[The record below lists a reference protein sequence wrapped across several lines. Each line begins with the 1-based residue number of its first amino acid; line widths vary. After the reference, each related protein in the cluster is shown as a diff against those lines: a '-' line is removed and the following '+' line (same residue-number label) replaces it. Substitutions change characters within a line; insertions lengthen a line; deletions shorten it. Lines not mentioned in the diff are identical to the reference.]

1 MLIPITRKKFEELIP
16 LTATAAQYRY
26 YWGKFSDILQRV
38 LISVATL
45 VVVLLLAYFAGGR
58 FEILFAFLGAATG
71 LYWLWSP
78 VYWATRRN
86 LTCRKYKYSG
96 FLRAEVLETFITEEL
111 VGKEETVNKQGEL
124 VIIENR
130 ERRINLAIGD
140 DSGFET
146 TVQAPLLREHRAIRP
161 GDAAEL
167 IVMSNRG
174 DLSRIGF
181 ISDVFLPES
190 DLWVSTYPYLRRD
203 AFMEVSRDLGR
214 QVTRWRQEDRWEQ
227 EQPERNSP
235 GSRQGRN
242 REDDEWRGSIRR
254 IRGSQDY
261 D

>member
-1 MLIPITRKKFEELIP
+1 MLIPITRRKFEELIP
-16 LTATAAQYRY
+16 VTATAAQYRY

-38 LISVATL
+38 LISVASL

-71 LYWLWSP
+71 LYWFWSP

-86 LTCRKYKYSG
+86 LACRKYKYSG
-96 FLRAEVLETFITEEL
+96 FLRGEVLETFITEEL

-140 DSGFET
+140 ESGFET
-146 TVQAPLLREHRAIRP
+146 TVQAPLLREHRSIRP

-181 ISDVFLPES
+181 ISDVFLPEY
-190 DLWVSTYPYLRRD
+190 DLWVSNYPYLRRD
-203 AFMEVSRDLGR
+203 AFLEVSRDLGR
-214 QVTRWRQEDRWEQ
+214 QVVRWQQEERWE
-227 EQPERNSP
+227 EEPRDTRRNP
-235 GSRQGRN
+235 RDRRN
-242 REDDEWRGSIRR
+242 REDDAWRSNMRRMRGSPD
-254 IRGSQDY
+254 SD
-261 D
+261 

>member
-16 LTATAAQYRY
+16 VTATSAQYRY
-26 YWGKFSDILQRV
+26 YWGKFSDILRRV

-86 LTCRKYKYSG
+86 LVCRKYKYSG
-96 FLRAEVLETFITEEL
+96 FLRAEVLDTFITEEL

-124 VIIENR
+124 VVIENR

-203 AFMEVSRDLGR
+203 IFAEVSRDLGQ
-214 QVTRWRQEDRWEQ
+214 QVTRWHQEERWEQ
-227 EQPERNSP
+227 EQQ
-235 GSRQGRN
+235 SREPQKPRRRN
-242 REDDEWRGSIRR
+242 RENDEWRGSIRR
-254 IRGSQDY
+254 IRGSQDS